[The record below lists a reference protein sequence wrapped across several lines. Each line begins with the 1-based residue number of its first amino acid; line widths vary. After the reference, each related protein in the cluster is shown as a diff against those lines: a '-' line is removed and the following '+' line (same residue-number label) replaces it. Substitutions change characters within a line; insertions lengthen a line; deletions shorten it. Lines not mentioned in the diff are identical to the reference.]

1 MPKKNRLP
9 FVQIMWRDRAAGIV
23 RGYRGWA
30 TFAGIR
36 KFGPTR
42 SSEQDAHRDAL
53 VMRSIADEPAWGGTF
68 ETRAN
73 EWLAAIGPTLAP
85 DSIDFYRGKLATIWR
100 TIPKT
105 MPVERITPAI
115 VREFVREAAA
125 KGLGARTV
133 QHCRRT
139 LNGFFAWMLRRNFAR
154 QNPVA
159 AVDWPKPAD
168 TRPDVLNELELASL
182 LSRITDQWAA
192 DLSVFM
198 AHTTLRRA
206 EVARLR
212 CAELDL
218 QGKTMWVRGKSRA
231 QSHPIFDDAVPAA
244 ERLLAAA
251 VDREF
256 VVPGT
261 TERARREKVA
271 DTFRRWQRKLKEP
284 RWHPHTL
291 RHSVGTILLRKGVSG
306 PVVQRL
312 LRHSSYATTQRYAH
326 LVETDLHES
335 ARRLRLVPRV
345 SKDGAEHG

>member
-9 FVQIMWRDRAAGIV
+9 FVQIMWRDRKAGIV

-30 TFAGIR
+30 MFEGVR

-42 SSEQDAHRDAL
+42 SDAMDAHRDAL
-53 VMRSIADEPAWGGTF
+53 TMRSIADAPAWGGTF

-73 EWLAAIGPTLAP
+73 EWLAAIGATLAP

-105 MPVERITPAI
+105 MPVERITAAI
-115 VREFVREAAA
+115 VREFVREAREQH
-125 KGLGARTV
+125 GLSARTV

-139 LNGFFAWMLRRNFAR
+139 LNSFFAWMLRRNFAR
-154 QNPVA
+154 HNPVA

-168 TRPDVLNELELASL
+168 TMPDVLNELELASL
-182 LSRITDQWAA
+182 LSRITDPWAA

-212 CAELDL
+212 CAEVDV

-231 QSHPIFDDAVPAA
+231 QSHPIFDDALAA
-244 ERLLAAA
+244 TERLLTAASE
-251 VDREF
+251 REF
-256 VVPGT
+256 VVPGIT
-261 TERARREKVA
+261 DRARREKVA
-271 DTFRRWQRKLKEP
+271 ETFRRWQRKLQEP

-335 ARRLRLVPRV
+335 ARRLRLVSRV
-345 SKDGAEHG
+345 EGEAEHG